1 MDSGDLLVKLVV
13 PLVSALFGGVIV
25 ALINYYLNKK
35 ATEASIKKTEEET
48 KRIKEETKKIRVETT
63 LLEGKVDREIE
74 RVEVKQTEQGQDIKL
89 LRFFIANFI
98 GKFELMHLEGLE
110 KGRPYPFDCVR
121 PTFEQELVRLRSSGL
136 IEHFDG
142 KGIIEMKREG
152 KGDLNDHFRITD
164 LGREYLKLR
173 RQIESEAETG
183 AAKAKP

>member
-1 MDSGDLLVKLVV
+1 MDSGDLSVKLVG
-13 PLVSALFGGVIV
+13 PLVSVLFGGVIV

-35 ATEASIKKTEEET
+35 AVVAGIKKTEAET
-48 KRIKEETKKIRVETT
+48 ERLRLETELLKR
-63 LLEGKVDREIE
+63 KVNQDIE
-74 RVEVKQTEQGQDIKL
+74 RVEVKQTAQGQDIKL

-110 KGRPYPFDCVR
+110 KGRPYPFDRVR
-121 PTFEQELVRLRSSGL
+121 PEFEQELVRLRSFGL

-142 KGIIEMKREG
+142 KGIVAMQREG

-164 LGREYLKLR
+164 SGREYLKLR

>member
-1 MDSGDLLVKLVV
+1 MDSGDLAVKLVV

-35 ATEASIKKTEEET
+35 AVEAGIKRTEAET
-48 KRIKEETKKIRVETT
+48 VKLRVETKF
-63 LLEGKVDREIE
+63 LQGKFDQEIE
-74 RVEVKQTEQGQDIKL
+74 RVEVKQTKQGEDIKL

-110 KGRPYPFDCVR
+110 KGRPYPFDRVR
-121 PTFEQELVRLRSSGL
+121 PEFEQELVRLRSFGL

-142 KGIIEMKREG
+142 KGIVAMQREG

-164 LGREYLKLR
+164 SGRAR
-173 RQIESEAETG
+173 SGNTPQNG
-183 AAKAKP
+183 V